1 MILASI
7 ADFSPAPFTIVVLSL
22 SITTL
27 EACPRS
33 FIVALSS
40 VLPSSSLITSPPVK
54 IAISSSIAFLLSPK
68 PGALTAEMFRTP
80 RSLFTTSVASASPS
94 ISSAMIRSGL
104 PLFCTCSSTG
114 SRSFKFVIFLSNSNI
129 NGLLSSTC
137 IFSGFVMKYGLRY
150 PRSNCIPSTTLS
162 SSWIDFASSTVMT
175 PSLPTFS
182 IASAISLPMLSSEF
196 AEIVAI

>member
-1 MILASI
+1 M
-7 ADFSPAPFTIVVLSL
+7 LSL

-68 PGALTAEMFRTP
+68 PGALTAEMFSTP

-114 SRSFKFVIFLSNSNI
+114 SRSFKFVIFLSNSNM

-162 SSWIDFASSTVMT
+162 SSWIDLASSTVMT

-182 IASAISLPMLSSEF
+182 IASAISLPILSSEF